1 MKMQKEMVES
11 FQMSHRGYMKN
22 LNDCLKKIET
32 DFEEAR
38 EIDDVCSGEW
48 CRAIERSL
56 DEMAKDLYTISEP
69 RWVASDYSRT
79 LRNMRRRVHDLYG
92 KYHGL
97 RSPQTQ

>member
-22 LNDCLKKIET
+22 LNDCLKKIES

-38 EIDDVCSGEW
+38 QIDDVCTGEW
-48 CRAIERSL
+48 CRAIELSL

-69 RWVASDYSRT
+69 RWVADDYSRT
-79 LRNMRRRVHDLYG
+79 LRNMRRRVRELYG
-92 KYHGL
+92 KYHGM
-97 RSPQTQ
+97 RSSRTQ